1 MGRLGGASRDDKA
14 LAAGLS
20 AGRPMLL
27 AAALSSVVL
36 AACGDSG
43 STPTP
48 QPTPVEDSWF
58 TFVVQCSGCPG
69 LTNAAIDRTVT
80 PHRARLRVGQLTSL
94 RAASRDGCEAG
105 QNALQITR
113 WVPGDP
119 SVLKVEPSGSDSA
132 IVTAL
137 APGLSS
143 VTVERQLPSGGRS
156 ERGLR
161 DAQTTSGCGLL
172 PELVFEIV
180 P

>member
-1 MGRLGGASRDDKA
+1 MAVRSR
-14 LAAGLS
+14 LAASVAS
-20 AGRPMLL
+20 AALL
-27 AAALSSVVL
+27 AACS
-36 AACGDSG
+36 DSG

-58 TFVVQCSGCPG
+58 TFVVQCTGCPG

-80 PHRARLRVGQLTSL
+80 PYRARLRVGQLTSL
-94 RAASRDGCEAG
+94 RAASRDGCEAL

-113 WVPGDP
+113 WTPSDP
-119 SVLKVEPSGSDSA
+119 KVLKLEPSGSDSA

-137 APGLSS
+137 APGLSAI
-143 VTVERQLPSGGRS
+143 TVERQLPTGGRS

-161 DAQTTSGCGLL
+161 DAQTTAGCGRL
-172 PELVFEIV
+172 PELVFEIA